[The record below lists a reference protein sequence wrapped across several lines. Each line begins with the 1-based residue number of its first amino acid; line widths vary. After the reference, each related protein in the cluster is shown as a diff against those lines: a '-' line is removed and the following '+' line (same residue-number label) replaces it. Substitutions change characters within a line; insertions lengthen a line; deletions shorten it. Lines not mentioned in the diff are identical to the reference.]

1 MKKSMSLLLISV
13 LILLTLLPFATGD
26 GIPFPPRKAIT
37 YDFSAIKER
46 QQYAVVDVKSNYF
59 EQINLYLALS
69 SLDFE
74 EHNTTVIIPLKSIPQ
89 DVDSNRITEKEF
101 LSKYEF
107 DKIQD
112 KIRSESFGEFIKK
125 VDPKTRILLEDYLL
139 SSVFSPLHFLSRIKY
154 PGYGP
159 IYAENIF
166 ALGGTRTL
174 PSGVTNIKRFEFE
187 GGYMDIYGV
196 ESGQTL
202 EDFLKEYQ
210 LEIPENVKLAI
221 DRYRAYYIAVLNL
234 EIKPIAD
241 IEFLK
246 KYAPN
251 TLKEAIDYV
260 KANPELTFECIEYG
274 YRRYYEETTIAR
286 IPPSYKKCDEIE
298 IVKEKFKDFINKAKG
313 EAGKKQLE
321 VKNVW
326 VKVPSIQASSSKAI
340 YMYYGNPSA
349 TSTSTT
355 ATFEFFDDF
364 SDLDYTTNPT
374 WNNVNDWGRGNLD
387 ASSGALRLWQTCNC
401 GNSANTTSS
410 TDYGE
415 WQLRFKLGSVGGC
428 DFTRMIWYFIRNSSQ
443 YYYVQAGGDGP
454 VTENRVILGNHLGRL
469 AQTDAEVQGA
479 WHTLRITRNTNGLF
493 SIFLDNAQLFTAT
506 TNDNLTISNTMYI
519 SGHRNCGY
527 ADVYVDDVR
536 IRKYTS
542 SEPTIIIGEKTLNDD
557 LLFSDWKYKV
567 QISIN
572 ENSGKTLNDYQIK
585 IPFSK
590 EWDIDSIRFYDPS
603 TGRKLSYYIET
614 IPTTAIENEIESA
627 MIDFFLS
634 AYSNKTKGTEISMTL
649 PIKNNQVF
657 YPLGTGMAWSTPI
670 EDTKILVKMDKNLEV
685 NFEHVQSST
694 IYKDNRY
701 YFWEFRNWNPD
712 YDITGII
719 KQSGFGTW
727 ISDSFKSII
736 RSMNKNSGAFAWFF
750 ALLAILISVI
760 VTSILEKGRLL
771 RDAISSVITT
781 ILAPVFSLW
790 VLILLAFSLKTKPGI
805 NDLKILLRRNLILF
819 GLILIFWCIFLI
831 VEVVIK

>member
-59 EQINLYLALS
+59 EQVNLYLALS

-74 EHNTTVIIPLKSIPQ
+74 EHNTTIIIPLKSIPQ

-101 LSKYEF
+101 LSRYEF
-107 DKIQD
+107 DGIRD
-112 KIRSESFGEFIKK
+112 KIGNESFGEFIKK

-154 PGYGP
+154 LGYGP
-159 IYAENIF
+159 IYAEDIF

-174 PSGVTNIKRFEFE
+174 PSGVTYIKRFEFE

-202 EDFLKEYQ
+202 ENFLKEYQ
-210 LEIPENVKLAI
+210 LEIPGNVKESV
-221 DRYRAYYIAVLNL
+221 DRYNAYYIAVLNL

-241 IEFLK
+241 ISLLK
-246 KYAPN
+246 EYAPN
-251 TLKEAIDYV
+251 TLKEAIEYIRE
-260 KANPELTFECIEYG
+260 NP
-274 YRRYYEETTIAR
+274 
-286 IPPSYKKCDEIE
+286 
-298 IVKEKFKDFINKAKG
+298 
-313 EAGKKQLE
+313 
-321 VKNVW
+321 
-326 VKVPSIQASSSKAI
+326 
-340 YMYYGNPSA
+340 
-349 TSTSTT
+349 
-355 ATFEFFDDF
+355 DF
-364 SDLDYTTNPT
+364 SF
-374 WNNVNDWGRGNLD
+374 
-387 ASSGALRLWQTCNC
+387 TC
-401 GNSANTTSS
+401 
-410 TDYGE
+410 TDYG
-415 WQLRFKLGSVGGC
+415 
-428 DFTRMIWYFIRNSSQ
+428 
-443 YYYVQAGGDGP
+443 YYYDDGIIYEEYLRTSKIAPPARYRCDEREIIKQKFNEFIVKAVKEAKSKKLDRNYTERYNLEISPLIEDMGGYWKLYDHDTICGDP
-454 VTENRVILGNHLGRL
+454 GQPCYSSENITIHFGTKDITTLTFNIGGSDWRDVDVYASRDNLRWTKVNSFCCYPSGDHTIDVSNYSSDLYLTFILGTG
-469 AQTDAEVQGA
+469 
-479 WHTLRITRNTNGLF
+479 
-493 SIFLDNAQLFTAT
+493 SC
-506 TNDNLTISNTMYI
+506 
-519 SGHRNCGY
+519 CG
-527 ADVYVDDVR
+527 
-536 IRKYTS
+536 
-542 SEPTIIIGEKTLNDD
+542 
-557 LLFSDWKYKV
+557 
-567 QISIN
+567 
-572 ENSGKTLNDYQIK
+572 ENSYVTLGKKFKTNVGTIDLQEGYQDPIL
-585 IPFSK
+585 SK
-590 EWDIDSIRFYDPS
+590 V
-603 TGRKLSYYIET
+603 
-614 IPTTAIENEIESA
+614 ESA

-701 YFWEFRNWNPD
+701 YFWEFKNWNPN
-712 YDITGII
+712 YDIIGSI
-719 KQSGFGTW
+719 KEAGFGTW

-750 ALLAILISVI
+750 AFLAVLTSVI
-760 VTSILEKGRLL
+760 VTSILEKGRFLKNI
-771 RDAISSVITT
+771 ISSFLTA
-781 ILAPVFSLW
+781 ILAPFFSLW
-790 VLILLAFSLKTKPGI
+790 IILLLQFSLKTKPGI